1 MPPQS
6 AGRMDDVAA
15 NGCIFGQIRSSIYMT
30 LQKILPAAE
39 SGYLL
44 KERRKAFMR
53 RNSFIEIERPPQPKP
68 FILTEKYPRLKQND
82 DRLNEQNKAVFERE
96 KKRDKLKKERSDVQV
111 FNAAKKE
118 YFDYHAACAEWEK
131 IYGEKTAALTS
142 IRDRLRQKEQI
153 VKETETG
160 RTHQTRRKDKV

>member
-1 MPPQS
+1 MLLYCQVSKNPVKTRGFRPCRGQIYASVDLQSEKAGLYLSMPPQS

-68 FILTEKYPRLKQND
+68 FILTEKYPRLK
-82 DRLNEQNKAVFERE
+82 
-96 KKRDKLKKERSDVQV
+96 
-111 FNAAKKE
+111 
-118 YFDYHAACAEWEK
+118 
-131 IYGEKTAALTS
+131 
-142 IRDRLRQKEQI
+142 
-153 VKETETG
+153 
-160 RTHQTRRKDKV
+160 